1 MADNDGHYLKDE
13 LHKLFLS
20 DKRVLDFLQKVALDG
35 LWYWDL
41 EHPEHEWMSPEFW
54 YTLGYKPE
62 DKKHLSGEWQSLIFP
77 DDYPLA
83 MENFNKHCLDPLYPY
98 DQVVR
103 YKHRNGST
111 VWIHCRGVA
120 IRNELG
126 VAIRMLGLHHN
137 ITKVKQL
144 ELRHKKNLK
153 VIDELYAATKVALE
167 EAEAL
172 FILSPDAKLQVDQD
186 GFIVRANSEAGQIFG
201 YSIDELTEM
210 NVDALVPDEFR
221 AAHANNRLVFNR
233 AQRTSNML
241 AKSRVI
247 YGLTKSKHHLQI
259 EIRISE
265 LVTRYGPQLL
275 ATITDVTEYNQ
286 LVSSLKASQDKN
298 EYLAIDASTDPLTGL
313 FNRRYFTKQADKDF
327 ANSRRYK
334 SELSLILFDIDNF
347 KRFNDRYGHAVGD
360 QVLQKIAH
368 SAKAVIRNGDTL
380 ARFGGEEFVV
390 LLPMTSIHAAEVFAE
405 RIREDIEQIV
415 LAVAASPALNVTI
428 SAGISSRVQQDSNVQ
443 ELIERADTAMYKAKN
458 QGKNRTVVCDAS
470 ANINPEPG
478 W

>member
-1 MADNDGHYLKDE
+1 MVDNDKHYLEVE
-13 LHKLFLS
+13 LDKLFVS

-41 EHPEHEWMSPEFW
+41 DHPENEWMSPEFW

-77 DDYPLA
+77 DDYKFA
-83 MENFNKHCLDPLYPY
+83 MENFNKHCLDPLYPF

-103 YKHRNGST
+103 YKHRDGST

-120 IRNELG
+120 ILNEQG
-126 VAIRMLGLHHN
+126 QAVRMLGLHHN
-137 ITKVKQL
+137 ITQIKKL

-172 FILSPDAKLQVDQD
+172 FISSPDIKLQVDQD
-186 GFIVRANSEAGQIFG
+186 GFIVRANTEAAKIFG
-201 YSIDELTEM
+201 YSVVELTEM
-210 NVDALVPDEFR
+210 NVDALVPEEFR
-221 AAHANNRLVFNR
+221 EAHTNNRLVF
-233 AQRTSNML
+233 QREQGSGNML

-247 YGLTKSKHHLQI
+247 YALTKSRHYIQI
-259 EIRISE
+259 EIRLSE
-265 LVTRYGPQLL
+265 LITRYGKHIL
-275 ATITDVTEYNQ
+275 ATIRDVTEYNQ
-286 LVSSLKASQDKN
+286 LVDSLKASLQKN

-327 ANSRRYK
+327 ANSSRYK

-347 KRFNDRYGHAVGD
+347 KLFNDRYGHGVGD
-360 QVLQKIAH
+360 QVLQQIAH
-368 SAKAVIRNGDTL
+368 SAKVVIRNGDTL

-390 LLPMTSIHAAEVFAE
+390 LLPMTSIYAAEVFAE

-415 LAVAASPALNVTI
+415 IAVAGNPSLNVTI
-428 SAGISSRVQQDSNVQ
+428 SAGISSRVKQDSNVQ
-443 ELIERADTAMYKAKN
+443 ELIERADTAMYQAKKL
-458 QGKNRTVVCDAS
+458 GKNCIVVCAAS
-470 ANINPEPG
+470 ANDRPEVD
-478 W
+478 